1 MIKYRLICNE
11 SHEFEGWF
19 RGSDEYDEQAA
30 NGHLSCPVCA
40 STAVAKAVMA
50 PNVATSKGVATSP
63 RQAPGPERQREIF
76 AALRKLR
83 SEVEARSTY
92 VGERFAEEARILLRL
107 GARTDT
113 RNNAG
118 ETAADV
124 ARRVGH
130 ARIPGV
136 IDETVNEI
144 AQSLHGG
151 LEKPVTASKPL
162 RFKISP
168 SP

>member
-50 PNVATSKGVATSP
+50 PNVATSKGSKGVAPSP

-92 VGERFAEEARILLRL
+92 VGERFAEEARKIHFGEAEERPVYGEATLDEVHALSEDGVPVMPLPRL
-107 GARTDT
+107 PKDL
-113 RNNAG
+113 N
-118 ETAADV
+118 
-124 ARRVGH
+124 
-130 ARIPGV
+130 
-136 IDETVNEI
+136 
-144 AQSLHGG
+144 
-151 LEKPVTASKPL
+151 
-162 RFKISP
+162 
-168 SP
+168 

>member
-19 RGSDEYDEQAA
+19 RGSAEYDEQAS

-40 STAVAKAVMA
+40 STAVSKAVMA
-50 PNVATSKGVATSP
+50 PNVATSKGVSPSP

-92 VGERFAEEARILLRL
+92 VGERFAEEARKIHFGEAEERVVHGEATLDEVHALSEDGVPVMPLPRL
-107 GARTDT
+107 PKDL
-113 RNNAG
+113 N
-118 ETAADV
+118 
-124 ARRVGH
+124 
-130 ARIPGV
+130 
-136 IDETVNEI
+136 
-144 AQSLHGG
+144 
-151 LEKPVTASKPL
+151 
-162 RFKISP
+162 
-168 SP
+168 